1 MALDINRLYQD
12 NLGRAPDA
20 EGFAHWN
27 NMLNSGASP
36 DDVRN
41 AFYTAAAKEIQKDD
55 SGLSADMDAWDE
67 ARIVDGMRLYG
78 TNPAML
84 AANVGSFFKKGG
96 DTISTSAS
104 DRLAGLE
111 KRFDPKTGMISQGS
125 VGGIPAPTAAS
136 PLSNPFAFSQ
146 QNPYLD
152 QMGDA
157 ITGQVTDNLQ
167 RNILPGIAS
176 SAMQAG
182 GFGGSRQG
190 VVEANALNDANQ
202 GLSNALTGMRFGD
215 YNNTMGRQLQKYG
228 MDQSYNLGMGNLALG
243 NKNSDQGFYTQQ
255 RGQDL
260 QQVGLGASLFG
271 QGNQGMLNQG
281 QGIYNLGLTGQQ
293 APWQA
298 MQNFGNVAQPYTG
311 FGSTSSSGSTEGSK
325 GAGFLGGALAGSQ
338 AYNIF
343 SGGGS
348 NNPMGVQNTN
358 GFTNTPNYLR
368 FDL

>member
-27 NMLNSGASP
+27 NMLNSGVSP

-41 AFYTAAAKEIQKDD
+41 AFFTGAAKEIQKDD

-67 ARIVDGMRLYG
+67 ARIVDAMRLYG
-78 TNPAML
+78 TNPAMQ
-84 AANVGSFFKKGG
+84 AANVGSFFKNGG
-96 DTISTSAS
+96 DTVSTSAS
-104 DRLAGLE
+104 ARLAGLE
-111 KRFDPKTGMISQGS
+111 KRFDPKTGVIAQGS
-125 VGGIPAPTAAS
+125 VGGTPAPTAAS

-215 YNNTMGRQLQKYG
+215 YNNTMQRQLQKYG
-228 MDQSYNLGMGNLALG
+228 M
-243 NKNSDQGFYTQQ
+243 DQGFYTQQ

-260 QQVGLGASLFG
+260 QQVGLGASIF
-271 QGNQGMLNQG
+271 NTANTGMLNQG

-293 APWQA
+293 APWQS

-311 FGSTSSSGSTEGSK
+311 FGSTTQNQAGSA

-343 SGGGS
+343 SK
-348 NNPMGVQNTN
+348 
-358 GFTNTPNYLR
+358 
-368 FDL
+368 

>member
-41 AFYTAAAKEIQKDD
+41 AFFTSAAKEIQKDD

-67 ARIVDGMRLYG
+67 NRIVDAMRLYG
-78 TNPAML
+78 TNPAMQ
-84 AANVGSFFKKGG
+84 AANVGSFFKNGG
-96 DTISTSAS
+96 DTVSTSAS
-104 DRLAGLE
+104 ARLAGLDS
-111 KRFDPKTGMISQGS
+111 RFNPTTGAMTT
-125 VGGIPAPTAAS
+125 APTAS
-136 PLSNPFAFSQ
+136 PTPPNVIGNPFEFSQ
-146 QNPYLD
+146 KNPYLD
-152 QMGDA
+152 EMSA
-157 ITGQVTDNLQ
+157 LITGDVTDNLK

-176 SAMQAG
+176 SAMSVG

-190 VVEANALNDANQ
+190 VVEANALNDANK
-202 GLSNALTGMRFGD
+202 GLSSALTGMRFGD
-215 YNNTMGRQLQKYG
+215 YNNTMSRQLQKYG
-228 MDQSYNLGMGNLALG
+228 M
-243 NKNSDQGFYTQQ
+243 DQGFYTQQ

-293 APWQA
+293 APWQS
-298 MQNFGNVAQPYTG
+298 MQNFGNVANPYTG
-311 FGSTSSSGSTEGSK
+311 FGSSSQNQSGSA

-343 SGGGS
+343 GGNSG
-348 NNPMGVQNTN
+348 PMGVQNTG

-368 FDL
+368 F